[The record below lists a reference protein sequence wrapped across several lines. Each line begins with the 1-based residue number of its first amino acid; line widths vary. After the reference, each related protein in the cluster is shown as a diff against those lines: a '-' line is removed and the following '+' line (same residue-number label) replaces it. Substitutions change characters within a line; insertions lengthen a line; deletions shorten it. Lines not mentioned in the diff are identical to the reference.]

1 MNTENTLLYQRAPI
15 KTIHD
20 ALGVVCCM
28 GRSKQHF
35 WSSSSTYWK
44 DTEVK
49 TSETIIKFIVEQ
61 FLSSSSA
68 SHLTVLADGTE
79 VHTAVLKL
87 QVFHSKSPVIYAVF
101 EG

>member
-1 MNTENTLLYQRAPI
+1 M
-15 KTIHD
+15 
-20 ALGVVCCM
+20 CCM

-44 DTEVK
+44 YMEVK
-49 TSETIIKFIVEQ
+49 TSKTIIKCIVEQ

-68 SHLTVLADGTE
+68 SHITVLADGTE

>member
-1 MNTENTLLYQRAPI
+1 MHLVLCAAWAELNSISGAPAPPTGKI
-15 KTIHD
+15 
-20 ALGVVCCM
+20 
-28 GRSKQHF
+28 
-35 WSSSSTYWK
+35 WK
-44 DTEVK
+44 SK
-49 TSETIIKFIVEQ
+49 TSKTIIKCIVEQ

-68 SHLTVLADGTE
+68 SHITVLADGTE